1 LSGSTSKG
9 TGVPLLF
16 RSFGTSSTI
25 RLLSVS
31 ATHKLSAGLHHA
43 GDAVPQAAIRIAI
56 AAIRRNENAADWA
69 ELRWEILNICM
80 VASFVE
86 ISVVRD
92 CGEDRPSVIGC
103 QRSRFLEK
111 GRVDIGVASA
121 LQAACLQALSSA
133 ITSYYTLKDIASTS

>member
-1 LSGSTSKG
+1 
-9 TGVPLLF
+9 
-16 RSFGTSSTI
+16 
-25 RLLSVS
+25 
-31 ATHKLSAGLHHA
+31 
-43 GDAVPQAAIRIAI
+43 
-56 AAIRRNENAADWA
+56 
-69 ELRWEILNICM
+69 M